1 MYNGCYTNE
10 REIILMD
17 KKTKHEGKKYSDNVI
32 EDMERILSYSDDEDR
47 AEENHEEINNFGLS
61 LSKTTTINYLI
72 SYGGPSYRL
81 QIELDKDNEI
91 VAIRPQYQ
99 DWFTT
104 WVTMETTE
112 EQDKI
117 LKQFVE
123 VSYIVEHMTESHTE

>member
-17 KKTKHEGKKYSDNVI
+17 KKTKQEGKKYSDNVI
-32 EDMERILSYSDDEDR
+32 EDMERILSYSDDDDR
-47 AEENHEEINNFGLS
+47 AEENHEEITNFGLS

-91 VAIRPQYQ
+91 VAIRPQFQ

-123 VSYIVEHMTESHTE
+123 VSYIVEHMTESHSE

>member
-1 MYNGCYTNE
+1 
-10 REIILMD
+10 MD
-17 KKTKHEGKKYSDNVI
+17 KKTKQEGKKYSDNVI

-47 AEENHEEINNFGLS
+47 TEENQDEVMNYGLS

-81 QIELDKDNEI
+81 QIELDEDNDI
-91 VAIRPQYQ
+91 LAIRPQYQ

-104 WVTMETTE
+104 WVTVETTQ

-117 LKQFVE
+117 LEQFVE
-123 VSYIVEHMTESHTE
+123 VSYIVEHMTESHSE

>member
-17 KKTKHEGKKYSDNVI
+17 KKTKQEGKKYSDNVI

-47 AEENHEEINNFGLS
+47 AEENHEEITNFGLS

-91 VAIRPQYQ
+91 VAIRPQFQ

>member
-1 MYNGCYTNE
+1 
-10 REIILMD
+10 MD
-17 KKTKHEGKKYSDNVI
+17 KKTEQEGKKYSDNVI

-47 AEENHEEINNFGLS
+47 AEENQEEIDFFGLS

-81 QIELDKDNEI
+81 QIEVDEDNEI
-91 VAIRPQYQ
+91 VAIRPQFQ

-123 VSYIVEHMTESHTE
+123 VSYIVEHMTESHSE

>member
-1 MYNGCYTNE
+1 
-10 REIILMD
+10 MD
-17 KKTKHEGKKYSDNVI
+17 KKTKQEGKKYSDNVI

-47 AEENHEEINNFGLS
+47 AEENHEEITNFGLS

-81 QIELDKDNEI
+81 QIEVDEDNEI
-91 VAIRPQYQ
+91 VAIRPQFQ

>member
-47 AEENHEEINNFGLS
+47 AEENHEEITNFGLS

-91 VAIRPQYQ
+91 VAIRPQFQ

>member
-1 MYNGCYTNE
+1 
-10 REIILMD
+10 MD
-17 KKTKHEGKKYSDNVI
+17 KKTEQEGKKYSDNVI

-47 AEENHEEINNFGLS
+47 AEENQQEIDFFGLS

-81 QIELDKDNEI
+81 QIELDEDNEI

-117 LKQFVE
+117 LEQFVE
-123 VSYIVEHMTESHTE
+123 VSYIVEHMTESHSE

>member
-32 EDMERILSYSDDEDR
+32 EDMERMLSYSDDEDR

-91 VAIRPQYQ
+91 VAIRPQFQ